1 MHIDWWTLA
10 LQTVNVLVLVWL
22 LSRFFYRP
30 VVEIIEKRRAA
41 AAKLMDEAKA
51 ARAAA
56 DAEKAG
62 ITATRQGFAA
72 EREKLLAEARSQAEA
87 ERQTMLKRAE
97 AAAARIRADGEASL
111 ARDRAAMQEAM
122 LQRAGTLAADIARRL
137 LERLPAEVATMAFLD
152 ALSHEVQA
160 LSPQARALLAAAE
173 SVDVITPVP
182 LNDPQE
188 AQFRKALKGIL
199 ATGAKFTFH
208 CDPGLIA
215 GIEIRGDTIVL
226 RNNWRDDLAQILKEL
241 GADDGQH
248 QTS

>member
-10 LQTVNVLVLVWL
+10 LQTINVLVLVWL

-30 VVEIIEKRRAA
+30 IVDIIEKRRAT

-56 DAEKAG
+56 DAEKAR
-62 ITATRQGFAA
+62 IAVTQQGFAA

-87 ERQTMLKRAE
+87 ERRAMLEQAE
-97 AAAARIRADGEASL
+97 AVVARLRADGEASL
-111 ARDRAAMQEAM
+111 ARDRTAMQEAM

-137 LERLPAEVATMAFLD
+137 LERLPADVATMSFLD
-152 ALSHEVQA
+152 TLSQQVQA
-160 LSPQARALLAAAE
+160 LSPQSRALLAGAK
-173 SVDVITPVP
+173 SIDLITAVP
-182 LNDPQE
+182 FDDSQE
-188 AQFRKALKGIL
+188 AHLRKALEGIL
-199 ATGAKFTFH
+199 GTSAKLTFH

-215 GIEIRGDTIVL
+215 GIEIRGDAIVL
-226 RNNWRDDLAQILKEL
+226 PNNWRDDLAKIVKGL